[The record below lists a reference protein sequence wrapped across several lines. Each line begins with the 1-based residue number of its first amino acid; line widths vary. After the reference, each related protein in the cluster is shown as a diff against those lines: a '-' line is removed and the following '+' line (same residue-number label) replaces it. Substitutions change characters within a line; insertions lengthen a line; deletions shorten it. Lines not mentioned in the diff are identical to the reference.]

1 MCGFAGVAHWGRVM
15 DAPRALPEMAASL
28 HHRGPDDQGFWS
40 DENAALSFVR
50 LSIVDLAGGHQPMC
64 NEDGSV
70 WVVFNGEIYN
80 HGELRKELQATIPI
94 RRF

>member
-50 LSIVDLAGGHQPMC
+50 LSIVEERDRRVRGGKAAA
-64 NEDGSV
+64 ESS
-70 WVVFNGEIYN
+70 
-80 HGELRKELQATIPI
+80 
-94 RRF
+94 